1 MEDIKKRL
9 TYSLLQMLDL
19 EVAAVLKQFL
29 EGETSVLF
37 LLFRTGK
44 PHSPSEIVNELS
56 ISKGRVTTLLN
67 SLYEKGLIDIKMSE
81 DDRRSFNVSITKKG
95 IAVLLEKIEAADKY
109 FDKLVLRLGEE
120 KSNTLIEI
128 LNETVEIMKE
138 DD

>member
-1 MEDIKKRL
+1 MEDIKQRL
-9 TYSLLQMLDL
+9 TYSLLQILDL
-19 EVAAVLKQFL
+19 DVAAVLKQFL

-67 SLYEKGLIDIKMSE
+67 SLFDKELIDIKMSE
-81 DDRRSFNVSITKKG
+81 DDRRSFTVSITQKG
-95 IAVLLEKIEAADKY
+95 LAVLGEKMANADRY
-109 FDKLVLRLGEE
+109 FDKLVERLGKE

>member
-1 MEDIKKRL
+1 MENIKKRL

-44 PHSPSEIVNELS
+44 PHSPSEIVSELS

-67 SLYEKGLIDIKMSE
+67 SLYDKELIDIKMST

-95 IAVLLEKIEAADKY
+95 MEVLLEKIEVADKY
-109 FDKLVLRLGEE
+109 FDKLVERLGVE

-138 DD
+138 DE